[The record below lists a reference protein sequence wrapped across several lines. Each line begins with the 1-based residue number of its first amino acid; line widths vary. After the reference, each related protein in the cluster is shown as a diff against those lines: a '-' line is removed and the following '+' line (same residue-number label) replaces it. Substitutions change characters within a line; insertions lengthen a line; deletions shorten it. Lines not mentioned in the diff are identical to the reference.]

1 MKTTPSFA
9 HLTDADLHKEVAR
22 LVDAERGATAA
33 VIASIEELDRRRLYL
48 PDGFSSMFAYCTQKL
63 HLGEGAAYR
72 RIEAARAS
80 RRFPVILD
88 MIQNGAITLTSLG
101 LISQHLTVEN
111 HAALLLEIRHKSKQ
125 DVARIVACL
134 HPLPDVPSQV
144 RKLPVPKMARADE
157 KPSLNSTPERPLP
170 ALAPT
175 RPPVIAP
182 LSPERFKLQVTMS
195 RETHD
200 VLREIQDLMRHSVP
214 NGDAAKIVAR
224 ALTLLR
230 DQLRRR
236 KFAELRKPERPS
248 DIDLLVAARM

>member
-9 HLTDADLHKEVAR
+9 HLTDADLHNEVAR

-88 MIQNGAITLTSLG
+88 LIDSGAITLTSLG

-111 HAALLLEIRHKSKQ
+111 HAALLMEIRHKSKQ
-125 DVARIVACL
+125 DVARIVARL
-134 HPLPDVPSQV
+134 NPLPDVPSQV
-144 RKLPVPKMARADE
+144 RKLPVPMARADE
-157 KPSLNSTPERPLP
+157 KPSSSCAPERPLP
-170 ALAPT
+170 APAPA
-175 RPPVIAP
+175 RLPVIAP

-200 VLREIQDLMRHSVP
+200 VLREVQDLMRHSVP
-214 NGDAAKIVAR
+214 NGDAAVIVAR

-230 DQLRRR
+230 DQLMRRMCGQ
-236 KFAELRKPERPS
+236 LRKPEMPS
-248 DIDLLVAARM
+248 ETDLPVGARL

>member
-1 MKTTPSFA
+1 MKTTPSFT
-9 HLTDADLHKEVAR
+9 HFTDVALHREVAR

-88 MIQNGAITLTSLG
+88 LIANGAITLTSLG
-101 LISQHLTVEN
+101 LISPHLTSEN
-111 HAALLLEIRHKSKQ
+111 HVALLAEITHKTKPE
-125 DVARIVACL
+125 VARLVARL
-134 HPLPDVPSQV
+134 NPLPDVPSQV
-144 RKLPVPKMARADE
+144 RKLPVPKRPHGDVT
-157 KPSLNSTPERPLP
+157 PSLTLTSALPRMPSPVRPSL
-170 ALAPT
+170 
-175 RPPVIAP
+175 IAP

-195 RETHD
+195 QETHD
-200 VLREIQDLMRHSVP
+200 ILREVQDLMRHSVP
-214 NGDAAKIVAR
+214 NGDAGEIVAR

-230 DQLRRR
+230 DDLMRR
-236 KFAELRKPERPS
+236 KFGQVRRPREATES
-248 DIDLLVAARM
+248 DCSVSAGI